1 MFKNEKY
8 SNLFSIWLISLI
20 TLTAIIIIVGGLTRL
35 TDSGLSITKWEI
47 FKGLLPP
54 LNQEQWNKY
63 FLEYKS
69 IPQYILLNSA
79 MTLEEFKFIFFWEYF
94 HRILGRLI
102 GLLFF
107 IPFIFFIYKK
117 LLNDYLTPRLVG
129 ISLLILLQGFIGWYM
144 VKSGLTNDVTVSH
157 YRLSLHLFTAF
168 IIFSSLV
175 WIYMNHHFLKYKKF
189 FQISSSFI
197 FIKILLFFI
206 FLQIIIGAFVSG
218 LDAGKIYQTWPLM
231 NGTFFPTDNFI
242 NNLFNFGDPSFVQF
256 LHRNIAYI
264 IFVLSIY
271 TGFFIYRKK
280 IKELYN
286 SYLIFILFI
295 GIQVLLGI
303 LVLFSNVDIY
313 FASLHQISSIFLI
326 VSSLNLYFRSIRSN

>member
-117 LLNDYLTPRLVG
+117 LLNDHLTPRLVG

>member
-107 IPFIFFIYKK
+107 IPFIFLIYKK
-117 LLNDYLTPRLVG
+117 LLNDHLTPRLVG

>member
-280 IKELYN
+280 IKQLYN
-286 SYLIFILFI
+286 SYLIFILFV

>member
-47 FKGLLPP
+47 FKGFLPP

-69 IPQYILLNSA
+69 IPQYILLNSD

-117 LLNDYLTPRLVG
+117 LLNDHLTPRLVG

-280 IKELYN
+280 IKQLYN
-286 SYLIFILFI
+286 SYLIFILFV

>member
-54 LNQEQWNKY
+54 LNQEQWYKY

-107 IPFIFFIYKK
+107 IPFIFLIYKK
-117 LLNDYLTPRLVG
+117 LLNDHLTPRLVG

-313 FASLHQISSIFLI
+313 FASLNQISSIFLI

>member
-264 IFVLSIY
+264 IFALSIY

>member
-107 IPFIFFIYKK
+107 IPFIFLIYKK

>member
-107 IPFIFFIYKK
+107 IPFIFLIYKK

-280 IKELYN
+280 IKQLYN
-286 SYLIFILFI
+286 SYLIFILFV